1 MVQENRKK
9 AIALNLTATLCFGLM
24 QVCVALT
31 DKGIPIAEQL
41 FFRNLLGLFIIGFL
55 LHRLHIPYYG
65 GNKKYYPYLLGRS
78 AAGFIG
84 VCLLFYGLRNAS
96 QADVTIMN
104 RLELF
109 TVTAASAIFL
119 HEKIGKVHILSMVLA
134 FAGALVAVNP
144 SFSSSFLVPFVSGF
158 GVALCDSVLYPIIS
172 YLSGKVH
179 PFSIVMSFCTFST
192 VMSLPFLV
200 GKFVAPQGIDL
211 LCLLGIG
218 TFAAIAQVAMTY
230 SYRYAPASEMSIYNQ
245 LAIVVNALLGLVFL
259 HQVPTIRTWLGGAI
273 VVAASFMLFTAKEK
287 GQRKVKSE
295 E

>member
-1 MVQENRKK
+1 MVKEDRKK

-41 FFRNLLGLFIIGFL
+41 FFRNLLGFFIIGSL
-55 LHRLHIPYYG
+55 LWHEHIPFYG
-65 GNKKYYPYLLGRS
+65 GNRKYYPYLLGRS
-78 AAGFIG
+78 MAGFVG
-84 VCLLFYGLRNAS
+84 VCLLFYGLRNAA

-119 HEKIGKVHILSMVLA
+119 HEKIGRIHILSMVLA
-134 FAGALVAVNP
+134 FAGALIAVNP

-158 GVALCDSVLYPIIS
+158 GVALCDSILYPIIS

-200 GKFVAPQGIDL
+200 GKFVVPQGMNL

-218 TFAAIAQVAMTY
+218 AFAAIAQVAMTF

-245 LAIVVNALLGLVFL
+245 LAILVNAFLGFVFL
-259 HQVPTIRTWLGGAI
+259 HQTPTIRTLIGGVI
-273 VVAASFMLFTAKEK
+273 VVAASFILFTAKEK
-287 GQRKVKSE
+287 GRK
-295 E
+295 

>member
-84 VCLLFYGLRNAS
+84 VCLLFYGLRNAP

-158 GVALCDSVLYPIIS
+158 GVALCDSILYPIIA
-172 YLSGKVH
+172 YLSDKVH
-179 PFSIVMSFCTFST
+179 PFSVVMSFCTLST
-192 VMSLPFLV
+192 VASIPLMFGSFIM
-200 GKFVAPQGIDL
+200 PQGKNL
-211 LCLLGIG
+211 LYLLGIG
-218 TFAAIAQVAMTY
+218 FFAAIAQVSMTY
-230 SYRYAPASEMSIYNQ
+230 SYRYAPASEMNIYNQ
-245 LAIVVNALLGLVFL
+245 LAILVNAFLGFIFL
-259 HQVPTIRTWLGGAI
+259 HQIPTIHTLIGGVI
-273 VVAASFMLFTAKEK
+273 VVAASVMLFYQTGNKM
-287 GQRKVKSE
+287 
-295 E
+295 